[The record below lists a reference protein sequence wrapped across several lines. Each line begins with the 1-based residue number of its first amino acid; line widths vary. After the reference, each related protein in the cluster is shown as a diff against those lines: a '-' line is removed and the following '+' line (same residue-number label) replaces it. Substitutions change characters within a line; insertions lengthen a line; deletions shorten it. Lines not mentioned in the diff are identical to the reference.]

1 MKCIRNIL
9 KNLPTVI
16 TALVFA
22 ITVWFFSVNQSDP
35 TETRAYPEPINLE
48 IIGLDSNL
56 IIVND
61 ITEQISLTLR
71 APRSIL
77 DQLENDHN
85 LINVTLD
92 LSAYEAGVHTLTPQ
106 VNIGL
111 SPVEVVRFNPA
122 TIFMKLDNLVSENF
136 PVRIKTIGNPAI
148 GFETHPPE
156 LSQETVMISGPQSV
170 VDSIDEVVAEV
181 SIVDV
186 SEDIQ
191 RTVDLNAYNAEGN
204 ILDGLTIS
212 PSSIEVNIPITQ
224 RGGYRTVVVK
234 IVTSGQIAPG
244 YRLTNIF
251 SMPPTV
257 TIFSSDP
264 SLVED
269 IPGFVETTPINLN
282 GANEDL
288 EIRVALNLT
297 EGINVVGNQNV
308 TVQISIDPIESS
320 ANFTDILIQ
329 TEGLDASLRADISP
343 ENVDVYLSGPL
354 NFLDELT
361 PSSIVVLI
369 DLTDRGLGTYQLAPE
384 VQLNNDEITVDAILP
399 NTVEVTIVEADSGS
413 TNP

>member
-1 MKCIRNIL
+1 MKSLQKVL
-9 KNLPTVI
+9 KNLPTLL

-22 ITVWFFSVNQSDP
+22 ITVWVFSVNQSDP
-35 TETRAYPEPINLE
+35 TETRTYPQPINLE

-61 ITEQISLTLR
+61 ITEQVSLTLR

-77 DQLENDHN
+77 DQLENDRN

-92 LSAYEAGVHTLTPQ
+92 LSGYEAGVHTLTPQ

-111 SPVEVVRFNPA
+111 SPAEVVRFNPA
-122 TIFMKLDNLVSENF
+122 TIFVKLDALVSQNF
-136 PVRIKTIGNPAI
+136 PIQIITIGNPAI
-148 GFETHPPE
+148 GFETQTPE
-156 LSQETVMISGPQSV
+156 LSQESVMISGPQSV
-170 VDSIDEVVAEV
+170 VDSVEEVIAEV
-181 SIVDV
+181 SIVDA

-191 RTVDLNAYNAEGN
+191 RTVDVVAYNTEGN
-204 ILDGLTIS
+204 TLNGLTIS
-212 PSSIEVNIPITQ
+212 PGSIEVTIPINQ

-257 TIFSSDP
+257 TIFSANP

-269 IPGFVETTPINLN
+269 IPGFAETTPINLN

-288 EIRVALNLT
+288 EVRVALNLPQ
-297 EGINVVGNQNV
+297 GINVVGSQNV
-308 TVQISIDPIESS
+308 TVQVSIDPIESS
-320 ANFTDILIQ
+320 ANFSDIPIQ
-329 TEGLDASLRADISP
+329 TEGLDSTLTAEISP

-354 NFLDELT
+354 NFLEELT
-361 PSSIVVLI
+361 PSSIIVLI
-369 DLTDRGLGTYQLAPE
+369 DLTDRGPGTYQLAPE
-384 VQLNNDEITVDAILP
+384 VKLDNEEITVDAILP
-399 NTVEVTIVEADSGS
+399 NTVEVTIIEGDSES

>member
-1 MKCIRNIL
+1 VKSLRKFL
-9 KNLPTVI
+9 KNLPTLL

-22 ITVWFFSVNQSDP
+22 ITVWVFSVNQSDP
-35 TETRAYPEPINLE
+35 TETRTYPQPINLE

-61 ITEQISLTLR
+61 ITEQVSLTLR

-77 DQLENDHN
+77 DQLENDRN

-92 LSAYEAGVHTLTPQ
+92 LSGYEAGVHTLTPQ

-111 SPVEVVRFNPA
+111 SPAEVVRFNPA
-122 TIFMKLDNLVSENF
+122 TIFVKLDALVSENF
-136 PVRIKTIGNPAI
+136 PIQIITIGNPAI
-148 GFETHPPE
+148 GFETQTPE
-156 LSQETVMISGPQSV
+156 LSQESVMISGPQSV
-170 VDSIDEVVAEV
+170 VDSVEEVVAEV
-181 SIVDV
+181 SIVDA

-191 RTVDLNAYNAEGN
+191 RTVDVIAFNAEGN
-204 ILDGLTIS
+204 TLNGLTIS
-212 PSSIEVNIPITQ
+212 PGSIEVTIPINQ

-257 TIFSSDP
+257 TIFSANP

-288 EIRVALNLT
+288 EVRVALNLPQ
-297 EGINVVGNQNV
+297 GINVVGSQNV
-308 TVQISIDPIESS
+308 TVQVSIDPIESS
-320 ANFTDILIQ
+320 ANFSDIPIQ
-329 TEGLDASLRADISP
+329 TEGLDSALTAEISP

-354 NFLDELT
+354 NFLEELT
-361 PSSIVVLI
+361 PSSIIVLI
-369 DLTDRGLGTYQLAPE
+369 DLTDRGPGTYQLAPE
-384 VQLNNDEITVDAILP
+384 VKLDNEEITVDAILP
-399 NTVEVTIVEADSGS
+399 NTVEVTIIEGDSES

>member
-1 MKCIRNIL
+1 MKSMRNLL

-22 ITVWFFSVNQSDP
+22 ITVWVFSVNQSDP

-71 APRSIL
+71 APSSIL
-77 DQLENDHN
+77 DQLENDSN
-85 LINVTLD
+85 LLNVTLD
-92 LSAYEAGVHTLTPQ
+92 LSAYEAGVHTITPQ

-111 SPVEVVRFNPA
+111 SPAEVVRFNPA
-122 TIFMKLDNLVSENF
+122 TIFLKLDSLVSESF
-136 PVRIKTIGNPAI
+136 PVQIKTIGNPAI
-148 GFETHPPE
+148 GFETQTPE

-170 VDSIDEVVAEV
+170 VDSISEVVSEV
-181 SIVDV
+181 SIVDA

-191 RTVDLNAYNAEGN
+191 RTVDVSAYNAEGN

-212 PSSIEVNIPITQ
+212 PNSIEVSIPINQ

-288 EIRVALNLT
+288 EIRVALNLP

-320 ANFTDILIQ
+320 ANFTDIPIQ
-329 TEGLDASLRADISP
+329 TEGLDASLSAEISP
-343 ENVDVYLSGPL
+343 VNVDVYLSGPL

-369 DLTDRGLGTYQLAPE
+369 DLTDRGPGTYQLAPE
-384 VQLNNDEITVDAILP
+384 VQLDNDEISVDAILP
-399 NTVEVTIVEADSGS
+399 NTVEVIITEAEPGS
-413 TNP
+413 INP

>member
-1 MKCIRNIL
+1 MKSLQKVL
-9 KNLPTVI
+9 KNLPTLL

-22 ITVWFFSVNQSDP
+22 ITVWVFSVNQSDP
-35 TETRAYPEPINLE
+35 TETRTYPQPINLE

-61 ITEQISLTLR
+61 ITEQVSLTLR

-77 DQLENDHN
+77 DQLENDRN

-92 LSAYEAGVHTLTPQ
+92 LSGYEAGVHTLTPQ

-111 SPVEVVRFNPA
+111 SPAEVVRFNPA
-122 TIFMKLDNLVSENF
+122 TIFVKLDALVSQNF
-136 PVRIKTIGNPAI
+136 PIQIITIGNPAI
-148 GFETHPPE
+148 GFETQTPE
-156 LSQETVMISGPQSV
+156 LSQESVMISGPQSV
-170 VDSIDEVVAEV
+170 VDSVEEVIAEV
-181 SIVDV
+181 SIVDA

-191 RTVDLNAYNAEGN
+191 RTVDVVAYNTEGN
-204 ILDGLTIS
+204 TLNGLTIS
-212 PSSIEVNIPITQ
+212 PGSIEVTIPINQ

-257 TIFSSDP
+257 TIFSANP

-288 EIRVALNLT
+288 EVRVALNLPQ
-297 EGINVVGNQNV
+297 GINVVGSQNV
-308 TVQISIDPIESS
+308 TVQVSIDPIESS
-320 ANFTDILIQ
+320 ANFSDIPIQ
-329 TEGLDASLRADISP
+329 TEGLDSTLTAEISP

-354 NFLDELT
+354 NFLEELT
-361 PSSIVVLI
+361 PSSIIVLI
-369 DLTDRGLGTYQLAPE
+369 DLTDRGPGTYQLAPE
-384 VQLNNDEITVDAILP
+384 VKLDNEEITVDAILP
-399 NTVEVTIVEADSGS
+399 NTVEVTIIEGDSES

>member
-1 MKCIRNIL
+1 MKYLKNIL
-9 KNLPTVI
+9 KNLPTLI
-16 TALVFA
+16 TAVVFA
-22 ITVWFFSVNQSDP
+22 ITVWIFSVNQSDP
-35 TETRAYPEPINLE
+35 TETRTYPQPINLE

-61 ITEQISLTLR
+61 ITEEISLTMR
-71 APRSIL
+71 APSSIL
-77 DQLENDHN
+77 NQLENDRN

-92 LSAYEAGVHTLTPQ
+92 LSGYEAGVHTLTPQ

-111 SPVEVVRFNPA
+111 TPAEVVRFNPA
-122 TIFMKLDNLVSENF
+122 TIFVKLDALVSESF
-136 PVRIKTIGNPAI
+136 PIQIKTIGNPAI
-148 GFETHPPE
+148 GFETQTPE
-156 LSQETVMISGPQSV
+156 LSQETVTISGPQSV
-170 VDSIDEVVAEV
+170 VDSIEEIVAEV

-191 RTVDLNAYNAEGN
+191 RTVDIVAFNAEGN
-204 ILDGLTIS
+204 ILDSLTIS
-212 PSSIEVNIPITQ
+212 PNSIEVTIPVTQ

-257 TIFSSDP
+257 TIFSSNP

-288 EIRVALNLT
+288 EIRVALNLPQ
-297 EGINVVGNQNV
+297 GINVVGSQNV

-320 ANFTDILIQ
+320 ANFSDIPIQ
-329 TEGLDASLRADISP
+329 TEGLDANLSAEISP

-369 DLTDRGLGTYQLAPE
+369 DLTDRGPGTYQLAPE
-384 VQLNNDEITVDAILP
+384 VQLENEEINVDAILP
-399 NTVEVTIVEADSGS
+399 NTVEVIISEGDGS
-413 TNP
+413 N

>member
-1 MKCIRNIL
+1 MKSLQKVL
-9 KNLPTVI
+9 KNLPTLL

-22 ITVWFFSVNQSDP
+22 ITVWVFSVNQSDP
-35 TETRAYPEPINLE
+35 TETRTYPQPINLE
-48 IIGLDSNL
+48 ILGLDSNL

-61 ITEQISLTLR
+61 ITEQVSLTLR

-77 DQLENDHN
+77 DQLENDRN

-92 LSAYEAGVHTLTPQ
+92 LSGYEAGVHTLTPQ

-111 SPVEVVRFNPA
+111 SPAEVVRFNPA
-122 TIFMKLDNLVSENF
+122 TIFVKLDALVSQNF
-136 PVRIKTIGNPAI
+136 PIQIITIGNPAI
-148 GFETHPPE
+148 GFETQTPE
-156 LSQETVMISGPQSV
+156 LSQESVMISGPQSV
-170 VDSIDEVVAEV
+170 VDSVEEVIAEV
-181 SIVDV
+181 SIVDA

-191 RTVDLNAYNAEGN
+191 RTVDVVAYNTEGN
-204 ILDGLTIS
+204 SLNGLTIS
-212 PSSIEVNIPITQ
+212 PGSIEVTIPINQ

-257 TIFSSDP
+257 TIFSANP

-288 EIRVALNLT
+288 EVRVALNLPQ
-297 EGINVVGNQNV
+297 GINVVGSQNV
-308 TVQISIDPIESS
+308 TVQGSIDPIESS
-320 ANFTDILIQ
+320 ANFSDIPIQ
-329 TEGLDASLRADISP
+329 TEGLDSTLTAEISP

-354 NFLDELT
+354 NFLEELT
-361 PSSIVVLI
+361 PSSIIVLI
-369 DLTDRGLGTYQLAPE
+369 DLTDRGPGTYQLAPE
-384 VQLNNDEITVDAILP
+384 VKLDNEEITVDAILP
-399 NTVEVTIVEADSGS
+399 NTVEVTIIEGDSES

>member
-1 MKCIRNIL
+1 MKSMRNLL

-22 ITVWFFSVNQSDP
+22 ITVWVFSVNQSDP

-71 APRSIL
+71 APSSIL
-77 DQLENDHN
+77 DQLENDSN
-85 LINVTLD
+85 LLNVTLD
-92 LSAYEAGVHTLTPQ
+92 LSAYEAGVHTITPQ

-111 SPVEVVRFNPA
+111 SPAEVVRFNPA
-122 TIFMKLDNLVSENF
+122 TIFLKLDSLVSESF
-136 PVRIKTIGNPAI
+136 PVQIKTIGNPAI
-148 GFETHPPE
+148 GFETQIPE

-170 VDSIDEVVAEV
+170 VDSISEVVSEV
-181 SIVDV
+181 SIVDA

-191 RTVDLNAYNAEGN
+191 RTVDVSAYNAEGN

-212 PSSIEVNIPITQ
+212 PNSIEVSIPINQ

-288 EIRVALNLT
+288 EIRVALNLP

-320 ANFTDILIQ
+320 ANFTDIPIQ
-329 TEGLDASLRADISP
+329 TEGLDASLSAEISP
-343 ENVDVYLSGPL
+343 VNVDVYLSGPL

-369 DLTDRGLGTYQLAPE
+369 DLTDRGPGTYQLAPE
-384 VQLNNDEITVDAILP
+384 VQLDNDEISVDAILP
-399 NTVEVTIVEADSGS
+399 NTVEVIITEAEPES

>member
-1 MKCIRNIL
+1 MKSLQKVL
-9 KNLPTVI
+9 KNLPTLL

-22 ITVWFFSVNQSDP
+22 ITVWVFSVNQSDP
-35 TETRAYPEPINLE
+35 TETRTYPQPINLE

-61 ITEQISLTLR
+61 ITEQVSLTLR

-77 DQLENDHN
+77 DQLENDRN

-92 LSAYEAGVHTLTPQ
+92 LSGYEAGVHTLTPQ

-111 SPVEVVRFNPA
+111 SPAEVVRFNPA
-122 TIFMKLDNLVSENF
+122 TIFVKLDALVSQNF
-136 PVRIKTIGNPAI
+136 PIQIITIGNPAI
-148 GFETHPPE
+148 GFETQTPE
-156 LSQETVMISGPQSV
+156 LSQESVMISGPQSV
-170 VDSIDEVVAEV
+170 VDSVEEVIAEV
-181 SIVDV
+181 SIVDA

-191 RTVDLNAYNAEGN
+191 RTVDVVAYNTEGN
-204 ILDGLTIS
+204 TLNGLTIS
-212 PSSIEVNIPITQ
+212 PGSIEVTIPINQ

-257 TIFSSDP
+257 TIFSANP

-288 EIRVALNLT
+288 EVRVALNLPQ
-297 EGINVVGNQNV
+297 GINVVGSQNV
-308 TVQISIDPIESS
+308 TVQVSIDPIESS
-320 ANFTDILIQ
+320 ANFSDIPIQ
-329 TEGLDASLRADISP
+329 TEGLDSTLTAEISP

-354 NFLDELT
+354 NFLEELT
-361 PSSIVVLI
+361 PSSIIVLI
-369 DLTDRGLGTYQLAPE
+369 DLTDRGPGTYQLAPE
-384 VQLNNDEITVDAILP
+384 VKLENEEITVDAILP
-399 NTVEVTIVEADSGS
+399 NTVEVTIIEGDSES

>member
-1 MKCIRNIL
+1 MKSLQKVL
-9 KNLPTVI
+9 KNLPTLL

-22 ITVWFFSVNQSDP
+22 ITVWVFSVNQSDP
-35 TETRAYPEPINLE
+35 TETRTYPQPINLE

-61 ITEQISLTLR
+61 ITEQVSLTLR

-77 DQLENDHN
+77 DQLENDRN

-92 LSAYEAGVHTLTPQ
+92 LSGYEAGVHTLTPQ

-111 SPVEVVRFNPA
+111 SPAEVVRFNPA
-122 TIFMKLDNLVSENF
+122 TIFVKLDALVSENF
-136 PVRIKTIGNPAI
+136 PIQIITIGNPAI
-148 GFETHPPE
+148 GFETQTPE
-156 LSQETVMISGPQSV
+156 LSQESVMISGPQSV
-170 VDSIDEVVAEV
+170 VDSVEEVIAEV
-181 SIVDV
+181 SIVDA

-191 RTVDLNAYNAEGN
+191 RTVDVVAYNTEGN
-204 ILDGLTIS
+204 SLNGLTIS
-212 PSSIEVNIPITQ
+212 PGSIEVTIPINQ

-257 TIFSSDP
+257 TIFSANP

-288 EIRVALNLT
+288 EVRVALNLPQ
-297 EGINVVGNQNV
+297 GINVVGSQNV
-308 TVQISIDPIESS
+308 TVQVSIDPIESS
-320 ANFTDILIQ
+320 ANFSDIPIQ
-329 TEGLDASLRADISP
+329 TEGLDSTLTAEISP

-354 NFLDELT
+354 NFLEELT
-361 PSSIVVLI
+361 PSSIIVLI
-369 DLTDRGLGTYQLAPE
+369 DLTDRGPGTYQLAPE
-384 VQLNNDEITVDAILP
+384 VKLDNEEITVDAILP
-399 NTVEVTIVEADSGS
+399 NTVEVTIIEGDSES

>member
-1 MKCIRNIL
+1 MKYLKNIL
-9 KNLPTVI
+9 KNLPTLI
-16 TALVFA
+16 TAVVFA
-22 ITVWFFSVNQSDP
+22 ITVWIFSVNQSDP
-35 TETRAYPEPINLE
+35 TETRTYPQPINLE

-61 ITEQISLTLR
+61 ITEEISLTMR
-71 APRSIL
+71 APSSIL
-77 DQLENDHN
+77 NQLENDRN

-92 LSAYEAGVHTLTPQ
+92 LSGYEAGVHTLTPQ

-111 SPVEVVRFNPA
+111 TPAEVVRFNPA
-122 TIFMKLDNLVSENF
+122 TIFVKLDALVSESF
-136 PVRIKTIGNPAI
+136 PIQIKTIGNPAI
-148 GFETHPPE
+148 GFETQTPE
-156 LSQETVMISGPQSV
+156 LSQETVTISGPQSV
-170 VDSIDEVVAEV
+170 VDSIEEIVAEV

-191 RTVDLNAYNAEGN
+191 RTVDIVAFNAEGN
-204 ILDGLTIS
+204 ILDSLTIS
-212 PSSIEVNIPITQ
+212 PNSIEVTIPVTQ

-257 TIFSSDP
+257 TIFSSNP

-288 EIRVALNLT
+288 EIRVALNLPQ
-297 EGINVVGNQNV
+297 GINVVGSQNV

-320 ANFTDILIQ
+320 ANFSDIPIQ
-329 TEGLDASLRADISP
+329 TEGLDANLSAEISP

-369 DLTDRGLGTYQLAPE
+369 DLTDRGPGTYQLAPE
-384 VQLNNDEITVDAILP
+384 VQLENEEINVDAILP
-399 NTVEVTIVEADSGS
+399 NTVEVIISEGDGG
-413 TNP
+413 N

>member
-1 MKCIRNIL
+1 MKSLKKVL
-9 KNLPTVI
+9 KNLPTLL

-22 ITVWFFSVNQSDP
+22 ITVWVFSVNQSDP
-35 TETRAYPEPINLE
+35 TETRTYPQPINLE

-61 ITEQISLTLR
+61 ITEQVSLTLR

-77 DQLENDHN
+77 DQLENDRN

-92 LSAYEAGVHTLTPQ
+92 LSGYEAGVHTLTPQ

-111 SPVEVVRFNPA
+111 SPAEVVRFNPA
-122 TIFMKLDNLVSENF
+122 TIFVKLDALVSENF
-136 PVRIKTIGNPAI
+136 PIQIITIGNPAI
-148 GFETHPPE
+148 GFETQTPE
-156 LSQETVMISGPQSV
+156 LSQESVMISGPQSV
-170 VDSIDEVVAEV
+170 VDSVEEVIAEV
-181 SIVDV
+181 SIVDA

-191 RTVDLNAYNAEGN
+191 RTVDVVAYNAEGN
-204 ILDGLTIS
+204 SLNGLTIS
-212 PSSIEVNIPITQ
+212 PGSIEVTIPINQ

-257 TIFSSDP
+257 TIFSANP

-288 EIRVALNLT
+288 EVRVALNLPQ
-297 EGINVVGNQNV
+297 GINVVGSQNV
-308 TVQISIDPIESS
+308 TVQVSIDPIESS
-320 ANFTDILIQ
+320 ANFSDIPIQ
-329 TEGLDASLRADISP
+329 TEGLDSTLTAEISP

-354 NFLDELT
+354 NFLEELT
-361 PSSIVVLI
+361 PSSIIVLI
-369 DLTDRGLGTYQLAPE
+369 DLTDRGPGTYQLAPE
-384 VQLNNDEITVDAILP
+384 VKLDNEEITVDAILP
-399 NTVEVTIVEADSGS
+399 NTVEVTIIEGDSES

>member
-1 MKCIRNIL
+1 MKYLRNVL
-9 KNLPTVI
+9 KNLPTLI

-22 ITVWFFSVNQSDP
+22 ITVWVFSVNQSDP

-48 IIGLDSNL
+48 IIGQDSNL

-61 ITEQISLTLR
+61 IKEQISLTLR
-71 APRSIL
+71 APKSIL
-77 DQLENDHN
+77 DQLENDRN

-92 LSAYEAGVHTLTPQ
+92 LSGYEAGLHTLTPQ
-106 VNIGL
+106 VNIAL
-111 SPVEVVRFNPA
+111 SPVEVVRFDPV
-122 TIFMKLDNLVSENF
+122 TIVVKLDTLVSESF
-136 PVRIKTIGNPAI
+136 PIQVKTIGNPAI
-148 GFETHPPE
+148 GFETQTPE
-156 LSQETVMISGPQSV
+156 LSHDTVVISGAKSV
-170 VDSIDEVVAEV
+170 VDSIEEVVAEV

-186 SEDIQ
+186 SETIQ
-191 RTVDLNAYNAEGN
+191 RTVDVNAFNAEGN
-204 ILDGLTIS
+204 ILEGLTIS
-212 PSSIEVNIPITQ
+212 PNSIEVTIPVNQ

-257 TIFSSDP
+257 TIFSLNP

-288 EIRVALNLT
+288 EIRVALNLP
-297 EGINVVGNQNV
+297 EGINVVGSQNV

-320 ANFTDILIQ
+320 ANFTNIPIQ
-329 TEGLDASLRADISP
+329 TEGLDTNLSAEISP

-369 DLTDRGLGTYQLAPE
+369 DLTDRGPGTYQLAPE
-384 VQLNNDEITVDAILP
+384 VQLDNEEITVDAILP
-399 NTVEVTIVEADSGS
+399 NTVEVIIFEADSGS

>member
-1 MKCIRNIL
+1 MKHLRKVL
-9 KNLPTVI
+9 KNLPTLI

-22 ITVWFFSVNQSDP
+22 ITVWIFSVNQSDP

-48 IIGLDSNL
+48 IIGQDSNL

-61 ITEQISLTLR
+61 IREQISLTLR

-77 DQLENDHN
+77 DQLENDRN

-92 LSAYEAGVHTLTPQ
+92 LSGYEAGLHTLTPQ
-106 VNIGL
+106 VNIAL
-111 SPVEVVRFNPA
+111 SPVEVVRFDPV
-122 TIFMKLDNLVSENF
+122 TIVVKLDTLVSESF
-136 PVRIKTIGNPAI
+136 PIQIKTLGNPAI
-148 GFETHPPE
+148 GFETQTPE

-170 VDSIDEVVAEV
+170 VDSIEEVVAEV

-186 SEDIQ
+186 SEDIL
-191 RTVDLNAYNAEGN
+191 RTVDVNAFNAEGN
-204 ILDGLTIS
+204 ILEGLTIS
-212 PSSIEVNIPITQ
+212 PSSIEVTIPVNQ

-257 TIFSSDP
+257 TIFSSNP
-264 SLVED
+264 SLVDD

-282 GANEDL
+282 SANEDL
-288 EIRVALNLT
+288 EIRVALNLP
-297 EGINVVGNQNV
+297 EGINVVGSQNV

-320 ANFTDILIQ
+320 ANFTNIPIQ
-329 TEGLDASLRADISP
+329 TEGLDANLSVEISP

-354 NFLDELT
+354 NFLEELT
-361 PSSIVVLI
+361 PSSIIVVI
-369 DLTDRGLGTYQLAPE
+369 DLTDRGPGTYQLAPE
-384 VQLNNDEITVDAILP
+384 VKLDNEEITVDAILP
-399 NTVEVTIVEADSGS
+399 NTVEVIISQG
-413 TNP
+413 N

>member
-1 MKCIRNIL
+1 MKHLRKVL
-9 KNLPTVI
+9 KNLPTLI

-22 ITVWFFSVNQSDP
+22 ITVWIFSVNQSDP

-48 IIGLDSNL
+48 IIGQDSNL

-61 ITEQISLTLR
+61 VREQISLTLR

-77 DQLENDHN
+77 DQLENDRN

-92 LSAYEAGVHTLTPQ
+92 LSGYEAGLHTLTPQ
-106 VNIGL
+106 VNIAL
-111 SPVEVVRFNPA
+111 SPVEVVRFDPV
-122 TIFMKLDNLVSENF
+122 TIVVKLDTLVSESF
-136 PVRIKTIGNPAI
+136 PIQIKTLGNPAI
-148 GFETHPPE
+148 GFETQTPE

-170 VDSIDEVVAEV
+170 VDSIEEVVAEV

-186 SEDIQ
+186 SEDIL
-191 RTVDLNAYNAEGN
+191 RTVDVNAFNAEGN
-204 ILDGLTIS
+204 ILEGLTIS
-212 PSSIEVNIPITQ
+212 PSSIEVTIPVNQ

-257 TIFSSDP
+257 TIFSSNP
-264 SLVED
+264 SLVDD

-282 GANEDL
+282 SANEDL
-288 EIRVALNLT
+288 EIRVALNLP
-297 EGINVVGNQNV
+297 EGINVVGSQNV

-320 ANFTDILIQ
+320 ANFTNIPIQ
-329 TEGLDASLRADISP
+329 TEGLDANLSVEISP

-354 NFLDELT
+354 NFLEELT
-361 PSSIVVLI
+361 PSSIIVVI
-369 DLTDRGLGTYQLAPE
+369 DLTDRGPGTYQLAPE
-384 VQLNNDEITVDAILP
+384 VKLDNDEITVDAILP
-399 NTVEVTIVEADSGS
+399 NTVEVIISQG
-413 TNP
+413 N

>member
-1 MKCIRNIL
+1 MKHLRKVL
-9 KNLPTVI
+9 KNLPTLI

-22 ITVWFFSVNQSDP
+22 ITVWIFSVNQSDP

-48 IIGLDSNL
+48 IIGQDSNL

-61 ITEQISLTLR
+61 IREQISLTLR

-77 DQLENDHN
+77 DQLENDRN

-92 LSAYEAGVHTLTPQ
+92 LSGYEAGLHTLTPQ
-106 VNIGL
+106 VNIAL
-111 SPVEVVRFNPA
+111 SPVEVVRFEPV
-122 TIFMKLDNLVSENF
+122 TIVIKLDTLVSDSF
-136 PVRIKTIGNPAI
+136 PIQIKTLGNPAI
-148 GFETHPPE
+148 GFETQTPE

-170 VDSIDEVVAEV
+170 VDSIEEVVAEV

-186 SEDIQ
+186 SEDIL
-191 RTVDLNAYNAEGN
+191 RTVDVNAFNAEGN
-204 ILDGLTIS
+204 ILEGLTIS
-212 PSSIEVNIPITQ
+212 PSSIEVTIPVNQ

-257 TIFSSDP
+257 TIFSSNP
-264 SLVED
+264 SLVDD

-282 GANEDL
+282 SANEDL
-288 EIRVALNLT
+288 EIRVALNLP
-297 EGINVVGNQNV
+297 EGINVVGSQNV

-320 ANFTDILIQ
+320 ANFTNIPIQ
-329 TEGLDASLRADISP
+329 TEGLDANLSVEISP

-354 NFLDELT
+354 NFLEELT
-361 PSSIVVLI
+361 PSSIIVVI
-369 DLTDRGLGTYQLAPE
+369 DLTDRGPGTYQLAPE
-384 VQLNNDEITVDAILP
+384 VKLDNEEITVDAILP
-399 NTVEVTIVEADSGS
+399 NTVEVIISQG
-413 TNP
+413 N